1 MMRGSCDSD
10 SFIGDNIDIFFDS
23 VGEAM
28 ARIDAQIHFMVSIR
42 NIERFGQFPWPG
54 TKPAF
59 IIKAAPFFHQGDPTK
74 RLSRPNQDKAVRY
87 AFHEHVQHPVRAVT
101 KINISRAGIV
111 SLHERAGRWTRE
123 SVAGFVVLGQVGF
136 GFDNFPGAFPP
147 DQLSSYELT
156 GASNRIASEK
166 SCPNDSV
173 SHTCS
178 CVALA
183 DRWKGKV
190 LKTLCLVIN
199 RDLHFTSHR
208 LSIPER
214 RNKFRLTHILEG
226 GIAESE
232 KWRLFAEEFE
242 IL

>member
-28 ARIDAQIHFMVSIR
+28 ARIDAQIHFMVSIC

-101 KINISRAGIV
+101 KINISRAGLV

-123 SVAGFVVLGQVGF
+123 SVAGFVVLRQIRLR
-136 GFDNFPGAFPP
+136 FDNFSDAFSP
-147 DQLSSYELT
+147 DQLGSHQFAGT
-156 GASNRIASEK
+156 SNRIASKE
-166 SCPNDSV
+166 SAPNDSA
-173 SHTCS
+173 SHGHS
-178 CVALA
+178 CAV
-183 DRWKGKV
+183 
-190 LKTLCLVIN
+190 
-199 RDLHFTSHR
+199 
-208 LSIPER
+208 
-214 RNKFRLTHILEG
+214 G
-226 GIAESE
+226 GSMARKRYQNPFS
-232 KWRLFAEEFE
+232 L
-242 IL
+242 

>member
-1 MMRGSCDSD
+1 MMHRSGDAD
-10 SFIGDNIDIFFDS
+10 SFIGDDIDIFIGRVS
-23 VGEAM
+23 EAM
-28 ARIDAQIHFMVSIR
+28 ARIGAQIHFMVSISDV
-42 NIERFGQFPWPG
+42 EGLGQFSRSG
-54 TKPAF
+54 AKSAF
-59 IIKAAPFFHQGDPTK
+59 IINFAPLFHQLDSAK
-74 RLSRPNQDKAVRY
+74 RFHRPNQDKAVGL

-101 KINISRAGIV
+101 KIDIGGAGFV
-111 SLHERAGRWTRE
+111 SFDERACGPTRK

-136 GFDNFPGAFPP
+136 GFDNFPGAFPA
-147 DQLSSYELT
+147 DQLSSYELAGT
-156 GASNRIASEK
+156 SNRIASEK

-214 RNKFRLTHILEG
+214 RNKFRFTHILEG
-226 GIAESE
+226 GIAKSE
-232 KWRLFAEEFE
+232 KWRLLAQDFE

>member
-101 KINISRAGIV
+101 KINISRAGLV

-123 SVAGFVVLGQVGF
+123 SVAGFVALRQIRL
-136 GFDNFPGAFPP
+136 GFDNFAGALSP
-147 DQLSSYELT
+147 DQLGSHQFAGT
-156 GASNRIASEK
+156 SNRIASEE
-166 SCPNDSV
+166 SCPNNSV
-173 SHTCS
+173 SHTCTCVVPGESIEGKS
-178 CVALA
+178 C
-183 DRWKGKV
+183 
-190 LKTLCLVIN
+190 
-199 RDLHFTSHR
+199 
-208 LSIPER
+208 
-214 RNKFRLTHILEG
+214 
-226 GIAESE
+226 
-232 KWRLFAEEFE
+232 
-242 IL
+242 

>member
-101 KINISRAGIV
+101 KINISRPGLV

-123 SVAGFVVLGQVGF
+123 SVAGFVVLRQIRLR
-136 GFDNFPGAFPP
+136 FDNFSDAFSP
-147 DQLSSYELT
+147 DQLGSHQFAGT
-156 GASNRIASEK
+156 SNRIAPKESA
-166 SCPNDSV
+166 PNDSA
-173 SHTCS
+173 SHGHS
-178 CVALA
+178 CAV
-183 DRWKGKV
+183 
-190 LKTLCLVIN
+190 
-199 RDLHFTSHR
+199 
-208 LSIPER
+208 
-214 RNKFRLTHILEG
+214 G
-226 GIAESE
+226 GSMARKRYQNPFS
-232 KWRLFAEEFE
+232 L
-242 IL
+242 